1 MRRRALLM
9 SLWAATAGVLLL
21 GLPLAFLGSVYVWTS
36 TTASLNDKAT
46 SIARL
51 TDHTVGAGNSMDGTN
66 LRYWGAGPSTWIRV
80 YGPDAAVTEAGKRP
94 SWPSLA
100 VSTVSSNGNTVSI
113 ETSAWPTIG
122 QAAILVLLVVL
133 LSGVALAVASIL
145 ALRSSRRLSAP
156 LIYLAAQ
163 AEQVGQ
169 GQVRARMKPSG
180 IEEIDLVAQELAHTS
195 ERIAGR
201 LAAEQQF
208 AADASH
214 QLRTPLTALS
224 MRIEEIELISDDE
237 EVRKEA
243 GACLEQVERLT
254 QVVTDLLS
262 SQRRSGGTTQAVKL
276 EPIFAQQSGEWQP
289 AFEAAG
295 RELAFADQAKRVV
308 LATPGNL
315 SQALAT
321 LIENSLRYGAG
332 KVSVSTRRGKSSR
345 SVFIEVSDEGEGV
358 ADELAPRIFEKGVS
372 GHGSSGIGLALARE
386 LVQADGG
393 RIELT
398 QRRPPVFTISLSAL
412 PTSLDPDKVMPQGA
426 MVSMGRRRRRF

>member
-1 MRRRALLM
+1 MT
-9 SLWAATAGVLLL
+9 LWAATAGVLLL
-21 GLPLAFLGSVYVWTS
+21 GLPLAILGSAYVWMS
-36 TTASLNDKAT
+36 TAAALNEKAAA
-46 SIARL
+46 IARL
-51 TDHTVGAGNSMDGTN
+51 TDHTLGAGASMDYAN
-66 LRYWGAGPSTWIRV
+66 LGYWGAGKSTWIKV
-80 YGPDAAVTEAGKRP
+80 YGAHAAATEAGERP
-94 SWPSLA
+94 SWPSIS
-100 VSTVSSNGNTVSI
+100 VSTVSSNGNTVFI

-122 QAAILVLLVVL
+122 QAAMLVLLVVL
-133 LSGVALAVASIL
+133 LSALALGVAAVLAF
-145 ALRSSRRLSAP
+145 RSSRRLSAP

-169 GQVRARMKPSG
+169 GEVRARIKPSG

-262 SQRRSGGTTQAVKL
+262 SRRRSGGTTQAVKL
-276 EPIFAQQSGEWQP
+276 DAIFTQQKGEWEP
-289 AFEAAG
+289 AFKNAG
-295 RELAFADQAKRVV
+295 RELVFVDDAERVV

-315 SQALAT
+315 SQVLAT
-321 LIENSLRYGAG
+321 LIENSLRYGKG
-332 KVSVSTRRGKSSR
+332 KVQVSTRKGKSSR
-345 SVFIEVSDEGEGV
+345 PVFIEVSDEGDGV
-358 ADELAPRIFEKGVS
+358 PDELAPKIFEKGVS

-398 QRRPPVFTISLSAL
+398 QRQPPIFTISLAAL
-412 PTSLDPDKVMPQGA
+412 PTSLDPDKVMPRGA
-426 MVSMGRRRRRF
+426 MVSMGRRRRRL

>member
-1 MRRRALLM
+1 MT
-9 SLWAATAGVLLL
+9 LWAATAGVLLL
-21 GLPLAFLGSVYVWTS
+21 GLPLAILGSAYVWMS
-36 TTASLNDKAT
+36 TAAALNEKAAA
-46 SIARL
+46 IARL
-51 TDHTVGAGNSMDGTN
+51 TDHTLGAGASMDYAN
-66 LRYWGAGPSTWIRV
+66 LGYWGAGKSTWIKV
-80 YGPDAAVTEAGKRP
+80 YGAQSAATEAGERP
-94 SWPSLA
+94 SWPSIS
-100 VSTVSSNGNTVSI
+100 VSTVSSNGNTVFI

-122 QAAILVLLVVL
+122 QAAMLVLLVVL
-133 LSGVALAVASIL
+133 LSALALGVAAVLAF
-145 ALRSSRRLSAP
+145 RSSRRLSAP

-169 GQVRARMKPSG
+169 GEVRARIKPSG

-214 QLRTPLTALS
+214 QLRMPLTALS

-262 SQRRSGGTTQAVKL
+262 SRRRSGGTTQAVKL
-276 EPIFAQQSGEWQP
+276 DAIFTQQKGEWEP
-289 AFEAAG
+289 AFKNAG
-295 RELAFADQAKRVV
+295 RELVFVDDAERVV

-315 SQALAT
+315 SQVLAT
-321 LIENSLRYGAG
+321 LIENSLRYGKG
-332 KVSVSTRRGKSSR
+332 KVQVSTRKGKSSR
-345 SVFIEVSDEGEGV
+345 SVFIEVSDEGDGV
-358 ADELAPRIFEKGVS
+358 PDELAPKIFEKGVS

-398 QRRPPVFTISLSAL
+398 QRQPPIFTISLAAL
-412 PTSLDPDKVMPQGA
+412 PTSLDPDKVMPRGA
-426 MVSMGRRRRRF
+426 MVSMGRRRRRL

>member
-1 MRRRALLM
+1 M
-9 SLWAATAGVLLL
+9 
-21 GLPLAFLGSVYVWTS
+21 
-36 TTASLNDKAT
+36 
-46 SIARL
+46 
-51 TDHTVGAGNSMDGTN
+51 
-66 LRYWGAGPSTWIRV
+66 
-80 YGPDAAVTEAGKRP
+80 
-94 SWPSLA
+94 
-100 VSTVSSNGNTVSI
+100 STVSSNGNTVFI

-122 QAAILVLLVVL
+122 QAAMLVLLVVL
-133 LSGVALAVASIL
+133 LSALALGVAAVLAF
-145 ALRSSRRLSAP
+145 RSSRRLSAP

-169 GQVRARMKPSG
+169 GEVRARIKPSG

-262 SQRRSGGTTQAVKL
+262 SRRRSGGTTQAVKL
-276 EPIFAQQSGEWQP
+276 DAIFTQQKGEWEP
-289 AFEAAG
+289 AFKNAG
-295 RELAFADQAKRVV
+295 RELVFVDDAERVV

-315 SQALAT
+315 SQVLAT
-321 LIENSLRYGAG
+321 LIENSLRYGKG
-332 KVSVSTRRGKSSR
+332 KVQVSTRKGKSSR
-345 SVFIEVSDEGEGV
+345 SVFIEVSDEGDGV
-358 ADELAPRIFEKGVS
+358 PDELAPKIFEKGVS

-398 QRRPPVFTISLSAL
+398 QRQPPIFTISLAAL
-412 PTSLDPDKVMPQGA
+412 PTSLDPDKVMPRGA
-426 MVSMGRRRRRF
+426 MVSMGRRRRRL

>member
-1 MRRRALLM
+1 MT
-9 SLWAATAGVLLL
+9 LWAATAGVLLL
-21 GLPLAFLGSVYVWTS
+21 GLPLAILGSAYVWMS
-36 TTASLNDKAT
+36 TAAALNEKAAA
-46 SIARL
+46 IARL
-51 TDHTVGAGNSMDGTN
+51 TDHTLGAGASMDYAN
-66 LRYWGAGPSTWIRV
+66 LGYWGAGKSTWIKV
-80 YGPDAAVTEAGKRP
+80 YGAHAAATEAGERP
-94 SWPSLA
+94 SWPSIS
-100 VSTVSSNGNTVSI
+100 VSTVSSNGNTVFI

-122 QAAILVLLVVL
+122 QAAMLVLLVVL
-133 LSGVALAVASIL
+133 LSALALGVAAVLAF
-145 ALRSSRRLSAP
+145 RSSRRLSAP

-169 GQVRARMKPSG
+169 GEVRARIKPSG

-262 SQRRSGGTTQAVKL
+262 SRRRSGGTTQAVKL
-276 EPIFAQQSGEWQP
+276 DAIFTQQKGEWEP
-289 AFEAAG
+289 AFKNAG
-295 RELAFADQAKRVV
+295 RELVFVDDAERVV

-315 SQALAT
+315 SQVLAT
-321 LIENSLRYGAG
+321 LIENSLRYGKG
-332 KVSVSTRRGKSSR
+332 KVQVSTRKGKSSR
-345 SVFIEVSDEGEGV
+345 SVFIEVSDEGDGV
-358 ADELAPRIFEKGVS
+358 PDELAPKIFEKGVS

-398 QRRPPVFTISLSAL
+398 QRQPPIFTISLAAL
-412 PTSLDPDKVMPQGA
+412 PTSLDPDKVMPRGA
-426 MVSMGRRRRRF
+426 MVSMGRRRRRL

>member
-1 MRRRALLM
+1 MT
-9 SLWAATAGVLLL
+9 LWAATAGVLLL
-21 GLPLAFLGSVYVWTS
+21 GLPLAILGSAYVWMS
-36 TTASLNDKAT
+36 TAAALNEKAAA
-46 SIARL
+46 IARL
-51 TDHTVGAGNSMDGTN
+51 TDHTLGAGASMDYAN
-66 LRYWGAGPSTWIRV
+66 LGYWGAGKSTWIKV
-80 YGPDAAVTEAGKRP
+80 YGAHAAATEAGERP
-94 SWPSLA
+94 SWPSIS
-100 VSTVSSNGNTVSI
+100 VSTVSSNGNTVFI

-122 QAAILVLLVVL
+122 QAAMLVLLVVL
-133 LSGVALAVASIL
+133 LSALALGVAAVLAF
-145 ALRSSRRLSAP
+145 RSSRRLSAP

-169 GQVRARMKPSG
+169 GEVRARIKPSG

-262 SQRRSGGTTQAVKL
+262 SRRRSGGTTQAVKL
-276 EPIFAQQSGEWQP
+276 DAIFTQQKGEWEP
-289 AFEAAG
+289 AFKNAG
-295 RELAFADQAKRVV
+295 RELVFVDDAERVV

-315 SQALAT
+315 SQVLAT
-321 LIENSLRYGAG
+321 LIENSLRYGKG
-332 KVSVSTRRGKSSR
+332 KVQVSTRKGKSSR
-345 SVFIEVSDEGEGV
+345 SVFIEVSDEGDGV
-358 ADELAPRIFEKGVS
+358 PDELAPKIFEKGVS

-386 LVQADGG
+386 LVQADVG

-398 QRRPPVFTISLSAL
+398 QRQPPIFTISLAAL
-412 PTSLDPDKVMPQGA
+412 PTSLDPDKVMPRGA
-426 MVSMGRRRRRF
+426 MVSMGRRRRRL